1 LSSFQPLAENRAI
14 ALRLEYQPA
23 PDWTLALDRQKLFKI
38 IGNLLSN
45 ALKYAPKGS
54 AVVIQVEPL
63 PGKFLL
69 RVCDEGPG
77 IHPDDLPYIFD
88 LYYQSKRPESKAEGG
103 TGIGLALARELA
115 QAMDGSLW
123 AESTPGYGSVFLLS
137 MPAQEQPRESAGPI
151 APWVRHTG
159 EPDGPQAS
167 EVPAMLGTDAPVAHL
182 LVAEDNPELQTYLRA
197 ILSPD
202 YHLTLVGNG
211 RAALEHLAG
220 AEPLPDLILS
230 DVMMPEMDG
239 FQLLETLR
247 DNDVW
252 HPIPVVLLTAL
263 AGSDER
269 LRAFR
274 IGIDD
279 YITKPFSAEE
289 LKVRIENALRNQV
302 ARREWQETEPAEPDE
317 TADHADAWL
326 RQLRETARQNL
337 GNPQFNIDDLAERMG
352 ISRKTLYRQV
362 RLRTGLSANQFIQE
376 LRLLQARELIE
387 SGQYRNLRLVAEAVG
402 LRSADYLSRRYR
414 ERFGKS
420 PAADG

>member
-1 LSSFQPLAENRAI
+1 
-14 ALRLEYQPA
+14 
-23 PDWTLALDRQKLFKI
+23 
-38 IGNLLSN
+38 
-45 ALKYAPKGS
+45 
-54 AVVIQVEPL
+54 
-63 PGKFLL
+63 
-69 RVCDEGPG
+69 
-77 IHPDDLPYIFD
+77 
-88 LYYQSKRPESKAEGG
+88 
-103 TGIGLALARELA
+103 
-115 QAMDGSLW
+115 
-123 AESTPGYGSVFLLS
+123 
-137 MPAQEQPRESAGPI
+137 
-151 APWVRHTG
+151 
-159 EPDGPQAS
+159 
-167 EVPAMLGTDAPVAHL
+167 MLGTDAPVAHL

-352 ISRKTLYRQV
+352 ISRKTLYRQI
-362 RLRTGLSANQFIQE
+362 RLRAGLSANQFIQE